1 MVRCA
6 HGSDA
11 DANANEVSV
20 LRLDVVTVFISAG
33 SRVDGVKAATV
44 LQACKRAREAQKHS
58 RTNSAKAFEQLC
70 VAAVVAARKLKS
82 AVRHIE
88 FSLTGE
94 HLYSVSANKA
104 LCVYDVES
112 NKRIR
117 CIRKSHD
124 DLPNVLCILPLSSTK
139 GQQIATGDESGQLRT
154 WDMRVAH
161 PQICSFDDL
170 EGIVNHLEISG
181 NTLLAACSDGTL
193 GAYELRQRKL
203 IVRSEPMSSELLSIA
218 PADSFTYVGNGDGY
232 IEVFKKDQYGNIL
245 ERIETPH
252 SMGVDC
258 VRLLRGDL
266 LLTAS
271 TSNADLRLVHVNP
284 NKCIGSI
291 GTHKGGVQ
299 QFAVTGDRFWLIS
312 VGWLKS
318 TLKFWNVPHILD
330 KIPILRADVLSKWK
344 GKSLTPNFFADLLSE
359 QNEENSSDGTDDD
372 SDGDEQSSED
382 EDMEESGES
391 NEQVLH
397 KDAVP
402 MQEQQSSDDES
413 MEQIDGSE
421 EGKSQKAL

>member
-1 MVRCA
+1 M
-6 HGSDA
+6 
-11 DANANEVSV
+11 
-20 LRLDVVTVFISAG
+20 DVEFDIQPT
-33 SRVDGVKAATV
+33 R
-44 LQACKRAREAQKHS
+44 
-58 RTNSAKAFEQLC
+58 
-70 VAAVVAARKLKS
+70 VAAHPEAYDRLAVGFIDGSIGFYKFNVAKDRLKVVAARKLKS

-271 TSNADLRLVHVNP
+271 TSNADLRQYETILE
-284 NKCIGSI
+284 
-291 GTHKGGVQ
+291 
-299 QFAVTGDRFWLIS
+299 LIS
-312 VGWLKS
+312 LKQIG
-318 TLKFWNVPHILD
+318 LC
-330 KIPILRADVLSKWK
+330 RAI
-344 GKSLTPNFFADLLSE
+344 
-359 QNEENSSDGTDDD
+359 
-372 SDGDEQSSED
+372 
-382 EDMEESGES
+382 
-391 NEQVLH
+391 
-397 KDAVP
+397 
-402 MQEQQSSDDES
+402 MQTTVRKRA
-413 MEQIDGSE
+413 
-421 EGKSQKAL
+421 EGGG